1 MYGNK
6 RKTGGIM
13 SSDKVNT
20 THLCAK
26 MASDMV
32 SSMFKDDMA
41 ESLRAWR
48 TAFKEILKTVNEEI
62 EKDAPASKP
71 TRGGRGGRNIPMVR
85 SQDEIKSALEGARGQ
100 QKIMIQQTDEP
111 KSGSAITINMF
122 DFKKNK

>member
-1 MYGNK
+1 LYSNK

-13 SSDKVNT
+13 SSDKTNT

-62 EKDAPASKP
+62 EKDVPTSKP
-71 TRGGRGGRNIPMVR
+71 TRGGRGGRSIPMVR

-100 QKIMIQQTDEP
+100 QKVMIQQTEEP
-111 KSGSAITINMF
+111 KAGTAISSNMF
-122 DFKKNK
+122 DFRKLK

>member
-13 SSDKVNT
+13 SLDKTNT

-62 EKDAPASKP
+62 EKDVPANKP
-71 TRGGRGGRNIPMVR
+71 VRGGRGGRSIPMVR

-100 QKIMIQQTDEP
+100 QKVMIQQTDEP
-111 KSGSAITINMF
+111 TAGSAITSNMF
-122 DFKKNK
+122 EFKKSK

>member
-1 MYGNK
+1 
-6 RKTGGIM
+6 M

-62 EKDAPASKP
+62 EKDAPANKP

-85 SQDEIKSALEGARGQ
+85 SQDEIKFALDGARGQ
-100 QKIMIQQTDEP
+100 QKIMVQQTEEP
-111 KSGSAITINMF
+111 QAGSAITSNMF